1 MIWSISYHMIHMD
14 HIIRSILHS
23 TFLGLYGSLFFDDQE
38 AAFSNKSLWKSIGN
52 VVAFAYGAFISV
64 SMKIY
69 ILLGCLVLGIIL
81 YLICELLERR
91 NYKDQS
97 QKIENSEL

>member
-1 MIWSISYHMIHMD
+1 MLQSI
-14 HIIRSILHS
+14 
-23 TFLGLYGSLFFDDQE
+23 FLGLYGSLFFDDQE

-52 VVAFAYGAFISV
+52 VVVFAYGAFISV

-69 ILLGCLVLGIIL
+69 ILIGCLVLGIIL

-91 NYKDQS
+91 NSTNKS
-97 QKIENSEL
+97 QKIENSELCNHCTEM